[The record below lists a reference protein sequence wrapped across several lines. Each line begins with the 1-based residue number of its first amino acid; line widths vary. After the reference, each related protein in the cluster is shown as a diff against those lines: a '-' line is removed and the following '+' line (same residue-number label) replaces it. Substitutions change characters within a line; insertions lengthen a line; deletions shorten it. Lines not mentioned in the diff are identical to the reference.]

1 MSAKNNQTGNRE
13 AQILLLV
20 ELHYFRGFFHKPHG
34 QTRSY
39 RRSPSPPHMLEK
51 LFKTRLNYS
60 KNYAVEGS
68 VSDECLS
75 YYKDLCKAKLPQLPI
90 IMKAKLFRG
99 RIEKIKEVGR
109 ICVL

>member
-1 MSAKNNQTGNRE
+1 LHMRELKGKRSHCPTLLSGSSPRIKNE
-13 AQILLLV
+13 
-20 ELHYFRGFFHKPHG
+20 
-34 QTRSY
+34 
-39 RRSPSPPHMLEK
+39 
-51 LFKTRLNYS
+51 TRLNYS